1 MRIPVRIPV
10 VLLSLAIS
18 IAAPAATVPERTLTV
33 IDREGLLA
41 PAAIEAFA
49 KREHA
54 KVVEIHA
61 DTVGEIVRL
70 AQEQAG
76 RADLVVGSMLVTQ
89 QLKARALLQKIDR
102 AKLRNV
108 GDTLPQF
115 QIDPDHVVPFLWTY
129 TGLGW
134 RTDLVR
140 QPVDS
145 YAKLLA
151 LARHYPGRVMLS
163 DDSMELAH
171 AVLLMYGNP
180 PYNYDDLAAL
190 KEALALYKSE
200 GEKIFRIQASVD
212 DNTWPLDTGEV
223 IGGVVHNNDVDFHH
237 ENFKAQLDY
246 AQPAAGCFVRQENFM
261 LLADAP
267 QPALAHAFLDYMNEG
282 KVAARNAEAV
292 RLASANPDAARNYGK
307 DFLNDPNL
315 HPGIEGT
322 TGCRV
327 NKPLS
332 IPVQKFI
339 DALVPTGIDRH

>member
-10 VLLSLAIS
+10 VLLSLVIS
-18 IAAPAATVPERTLTV
+18 AAAPAATAPERTLTI

-41 PAAIEAFA
+41 PAIIQAFE

-61 DTVGEIVRL
+61 GTVGDSVTL

-76 RADLVVGSMLVTQ
+76 RADLITGSMLLTQ
-89 QLKARALLQKIDR
+89 QLKARELLQKIDR

-163 DDSMELAH
+163 DDNMEFAH

-190 KEALALYKSE
+190 KEALALYRAE
-200 GEKIFRIQASVD
+200 GEKLFRIQAPVA
-212 DNTWPLDTGEV
+212 DNTWPLDTGEA
-223 IGGVVHNNDVDFHH
+223 IGGMVHNNDVDFHRGK
-237 ENFKAQLDY
+237 FKAQLEY

-267 QPALAHAFLDYMNEG
+267 QPALAHAFLDYINDG

-292 RLASANPDAARNYGK
+292 RLASANPDAADDYSK
-307 DFLNDPNL
+307 DFLKNPYIRPRL
-315 HPGIEGT
+315 EGT

-332 IPVQKFI
+332 IPTQKFI